1 MWLTNPSGKSSVLL
15 ALLRMLDLQS
25 GRIELDGVDITHI
38 PRDFLR
44 QRCFVTV
51 SQDSFSLP
59 DETLRFNLDPGGSLT
74 DRAIADTLERVELW
88 PHFFTAGSHVK
99 EKQTHAD
106 NNNHHSILDQKLSSL
121 PDLSAGQAQIFSLC
135 RGILKA
141 QALRADGGRP
151 VVLLDEVTSVL
162 DAATEATVQR
172 LVESELAGNGHT
184 VVMVS
189 HRSGQVVELARPG
202 RDVLVQMGGGRLEGV
217 VSDVWREAKS
227 SCVG

>member
-1 MWLTNPSGKSSVLL
+1 
-15 ALLRMLDLQS
+15 MLDLQA

-38 PRDFLR
+38 PSDFLR

-59 DETLRFNLDPGGSLT
+59 DETLRFNLDPGGSLS
-74 DRAIADTLERVELW
+74 DEDIIDTLKRIDLW
-88 PHFFTAGSHVK
+88 PHFLAAVSHVK
-99 EKQTHAD
+99 EKLVDDH
-106 NNNHHSILDQKLSSL
+106 ILDQKLCNF

-151 VVLLDEVTSVL
+151 VMLLDEVTSAL
-162 DAATEATVQR
+162 DAETEETVQR

-184 VVMVS
+184 VIMVS
-189 HRSGQVVELARPG
+189 HRSGQVVEFARPG
-202 RDVLVQMGGGRLEGV
+202 RDVLVQMGDGRLEEV
-217 VSDVWREAKS
+217 VGDLRREGMS
-227 SCVG
+227 GSV